1 MAIQNQEKSYK
12 LHGFI
17 GMQSYDRLQ
26 CVYVWTSN
34 E

>member
-1 MAIQNQEKSYK
+1 MATQSQEKIYK

-17 GMQSYDRLQ
+17 CMQSHDRLQ